1 MRSSQGCWLLHGHTT
16 EHLVGSNGL
25 ELGSAAC
32 PGYVAGGGHGDGGWQ
47 WWREQQRWMAPVK
60 LQPGSRE
67 LTAWWRGLESARQVV
82 RGHKGSGASGE
93 GGAAAAGLGGGERLA
108 GVAISTPFD
117 EEEQEKEESCSW
129 GRVVS
134 VREGMVRRLGPS
146 RHPAELGFALCV
158 KDRCVV
164 EAGCLA
170 Y

>member
-1 MRSSQGCWLLHGHTT
+1 MAVVARAAALDGAGEAAAGEQRVDGVVARLGERTARGT
-16 EHLVGSNGL
+16 AEAGS
-25 ELGSAAC
+25 
-32 PGYVAGGGHGDGGWQ
+32 
-47 WWREQQRWMAPVK
+47 
-60 LQPGSRE
+60 
-67 LTAWWRGLESARQVV
+67 RQVV

-108 GVAISTPFD
+108 GVAICTPFD

-146 RHPAELGFALCV
+146 RHPAELGFALRV

>member
-82 RGHKGSGASGE
+82 CAATRAAAHQEKGARPRPDLVVASG
-93 GGAAAAGLGGGERLA
+93 
-108 GVAISTPFD
+108 
-117 EEEQEKEESCSW
+117 W
-129 GRVVS
+129 
-134 VREGMVRRLGPS
+134 
-146 RHPAELGFALCV
+146 PA
-158 KDRCVV
+158 
-164 EAGCLA
+164 
-170 Y
+170 

>member
-1 MRSSQGCWLLHGHTT
+1 MAVVARAAALDGAGEAAAGEQRVDGVVARLGERTARGTAEAGSQ
-16 EHLVGSNGL
+16 
-25 ELGSAAC
+25 
-32 PGYVAGGGHGDGGWQ
+32 
-47 WWREQQRWMAPVK
+47 
-60 LQPGSRE
+60 
-67 LTAWWRGLESARQVV
+67 QVV

-93 GGAAAAGLGGGERLA
+93 GGAAGLGGGERLA

>member
-47 WWREQQRWMAPVK
+47 WWR
-60 LQPGSRE
+60 
-67 LTAWWRGLESARQVV
+67 GLESARQVV

-93 GGAAAAGLGGGERLA
+93 GGAAGLGGGERLA

>member
-1 MRSSQGCWLLHGHTT
+1 MAVVARAAALDGAGEAAAGEQRVDG
-16 EHLVGSNGL
+16 VVAR
-25 ELGSAAC
+25 LGERT
-32 PGYVAGGGHGDGGWQ
+32 AGG
-47 WWREQQRWMAPVK
+47 
-60 LQPGSRE
+60 
-67 LTAWWRGLESARQVV
+67 V

-108 GVAISTPFD
+108 GVAICTPFD